1 MLKKI
6 GYIVKVTARNK
17 EYYYLRKAYRENGVK
32 KAINLYCFG
41 TKEKALKDFSEWK
54 DDIRKMPAKL
64 SRLGYNEQ
72 DIIKWQNKIKTL

>member
-32 KAINLYCFG
+32 KAINLYGFG
-41 TKEKALKDFSEWK
+41 TKEKALEDLSEWK